1 VATPEPA
8 ASPRSGASPRP
19 GPPPGT
25 APLPARL
32 GAALDA
38 FRHHIEAERGLSRH
52 TVRAYVSDIAALLEH
67 AAATG
72 AGAPAD
78 LGIATLRAW
87 LAAQHGA
94 GQSRATL
101 ARRAAAARTF
111 TAFAHARG
119 LMPADPGPLLG
130 MPRIPRRLPEVLS
143 QEQVAAVL
151 TASAAGPARPGSG
164 SVGPAAA
171 SARPGSA
178 SARPSSGS
186 GPAGSGPADSGP
198 ARPGSGPASPAAGS
212 ARPEGAPPRGAEDR
226 GAPDGLL
233 ARPGSGAARA
243 AGTPG
248 RRNSAKSGRDDEDA
262 ALALRDSAIMEL
274 LYATGIRVSELCG
287 LDLGDLDEER
297 RTVRVLGKGNRERT
311 VPAGIPAVR
320 AVGAWARTGRPVL
333 VTPASGHA
341 LLLGARGGRLDPRT
355 ARRVVH
361 ACLAAVPGTPDSGP
375 HGLRHAAATHLL
387 EGGADLRS
395 VQEILGHASLTST
408 QIYTHVSIERLRSA
422 YRQAH
427 PRA

>member
-1 VATPEPA
+1 MAAPEPV
-8 ASPRSGASPRP
+8 
-19 GPPPGT
+19 
-25 APLPARL
+25 PLPARL
-32 GAALDA
+32 DAALDA
-38 FRHHIEAERGLSRH
+38 FRQHIEAERGLSRH
-52 TVRAYVSDIAALLEH
+52 TVRAYLSDVTMLLNH
-67 AAATG
+67 AAC
-72 AGAPAD
+72 AGVAGPED
-78 LGIATLRAW
+78 LGIAALRSW
-87 LAAQHGA
+87 LAEQHGG

-130 MPRIPRRLPEVLS
+130 MPRIPRRLPEVLR
-143 QEQVAAVL
+143 QDQVAAVL
-151 TASAAGPARPGSG
+151 
-164 SVGPAAA
+164 AA
-171 SARPGSA
+171 SGA
-178 SARPSSGS
+178 SPPS
-186 GPAGSGPADSGP
+186 GP
-198 ARPGSGPASPAAGS
+198 S
-212 ARPEGAPPRGAEDR
+212 AQ
-226 GAPDGLL
+226 
-233 ARPGSGAARA
+233 
-243 AGTPG
+243 
-248 RRNSAKSGRDDEDA
+248 DA
-262 ALALRDSAIMEL
+262 ALALRDTAIVEL

-311 VPAGIPAVR
+311 VPAGVPAVR
-320 AVGAWARTGRPVL
+320 AVGAWARSGRPAL
-333 VTPASGHA
+333 VTPGSGPA
-341 LLLGARGGRLDPRT
+341 LFLGARGKRLDPRT

-408 QIYTHVSIERLRSA
+408 QIYTHVSIERLHSA

>member
-1 VATPEPA
+1 VATPEPP

-52 TVRAYVSDIAALLEH
+52 TVRAYVSDVAALLEH

-87 LAAQHGA
+87 LAEQHGA
-94 GQSRATL
+94 GQSRATM

-151 TASAAGPARPGSG
+151 TASAAGPGSPGPGPGPGGRAAGSTSPGSG
-164 SVGPAAA
+164 S
-171 SARPGSA
+171 
-178 SARPSSGS
+178 
-186 GPAGSGPADSGP
+186 
-198 ARPGSGPASPAAGS
+198 
-212 ARPEGAPPRGAEDR
+212 PEGAPPRA
-226 GAPDGLL
+226 APDGLP

-248 RRNSAKSGRDDEDA
+248 RRNPAKSGRDDEDA

-333 VTPASGHA
+333 VAPASGHA
-341 LLLGARGGRLDPRT
+341 LFLGARGGRLDPRT